1 MIAVTGAGGFIG
13 RSICEALRA
22 RNHRV
27 ITIGR
32 GPAADISW
40 PVGDAEFGELALA
53 RLAGARAVVHLAGEG
68 IGVRWT
74 EARKREIFDSRAGLT
89 ARLTRAIARLD
100 PRPAVLLS
108 ASAVGY
114 YGDRGDE
121 WLEESSAPGTDF
133 LAGVTRAWEAAT
145 TPAREAGVRVVQM
158 RIGIVFGPGGGML
171 ARVRLPFSI
180 GLGGRIGSG
189 RQWMSWIAV
198 GDLIRFVVR
207 AIDDAAIDGP
217 VNVVSPSPVSNV
229 EFTAA
234 LGTALRRPAVIPVPA
249 FALRALFGEMADGV
263 LLASQRVRPARLLAA
278 GFAFDQPTLDG
289 ALRAAFTP

>member
-1 MIAVTGAGGFIG
+1 
-13 RSICEALRA
+13 
-22 RNHRV
+22 
-27 ITIGR
+27 
-32 GPAADISW
+32 
-40 PVGDAEFGELALA
+40 
-53 RLAGARAVVHLAGEG
+53 
-68 IGVRWT
+68 
-74 EARKREIFDSRAGLT
+74 
-89 ARLTRAIARLD
+89 
-100 PRPAVLLS
+100 
-108 ASAVGY
+108 
-114 YGDRGDE
+114 
-121 WLEESSAPGTDF
+121 
-133 LAGVTRAWEAAT
+133 
-145 TPAREAGVRVVQM
+145 
-158 RIGIVFGPGGGML
+158 ML